1 MLKGKIYV
9 PELVGSN
16 VKIKEKKKRERETVT
31 LERTL
36 VIRARLMRPE
46 RGDLEGGD
54 GVLFCLKQAMAQ
66 GKNTQP
72 RACVSSSQNV
82 V

>member
-1 MLKGKIYV
+1 M
-9 PELVGSN
+9 
-16 VKIKEKKKRERETVT
+16 KKLRGGERETVT
-31 LERTL
+31 LERNL
-36 VIRARLMRPE
+36 MIRARVMRLE
-46 RGDLEGGD
+46 LRDLEGED

-66 GKNTQP
+66 GKATQP